1 MEPNWTTR
9 DGVEMHT
16 SEMTKSHAQN
26 TLNMFIRQVGV
37 KVVMTIVADALK
49 AQAKEVLEE
58 VTKGNIE
65 DCFREEEINEMDNDF
80 DDESFYRDGHYE
92 SAGGGI

>member
-1 MEPNWTTR
+1 MESNWTTR

-16 SEMTKSHAQN
+16 SEMTESHAQN

-58 VTKGNIE
+58 VTRGNIE
-65 DCFREEEINEMDNDF
+65 DCFREEEMNEQANDF
-80 DDESFYRDGHYE
+80 NEDHGINDYT
-92 SAGGGI
+92 GGGI

>member
-16 SEMTKSHAQN
+16 SEMTESHAQN

-37 KVVMTIVADALK
+37 KVAMTVIADALK

-65 DCFREEEINEMDNDF
+65 DCFKEEEMNEQANDF
-80 DDESFYRDGHYE
+80 DEDHGINDYT
-92 SAGGGI
+92 GGGI

>member
-1 MEPNWTTR
+1 MESNWTTR

-16 SEMTKSHAQN
+16 SEMTESHAQN

-49 AQAKEVLEE
+49 VQAKEVLEE
-58 VTKGNIE
+58 VTRGNIE
-65 DCFREEEINEMDNDF
+65 DCFKEEEMNEQANDF
-80 DDESFYRDGHYE
+80 DEDHGINDYT
-92 SAGGGI
+92 GGGI

>member
-16 SEMTKSHAQN
+16 SEMTESHAQN
-26 TLNMFIRQVGV
+26 TLSMFIRQVGV

-58 VTKGNIE
+58 VTRGNIE
-65 DCFREEEINEMDNDF
+65 DCFREEEMNEQANDF
-80 DDESFYRDGHYE
+80 DEDHGINDYT
-92 SAGGGI
+92 GGGI

>member
-1 MEPNWTTR
+1 MKPNWVTK

-16 SEMTKSHAQN
+16 SEMTESHAQN
-26 TLNMFIRQVGV
+26 TLNMFIRQAGA

-49 AQAKEVLEE
+49 AQVKEVLEE

-65 DCFREEEINEMDNDF
+65 NCFREEEINEMDNDF
-80 DDESFYRDGHYE
+80 DEDYGINDYT
-92 SAGGGI
+92 GGGI

>member
-1 MEPNWTTR
+1 MQPNWTTR

-16 SEMTKSHAQN
+16 SEMTESHAQN
-26 TLNMFIRQVGV
+26 TLNMLIRQVGV
-37 KVVMTIVADALK
+37 KGVMTIIADALK

-65 DCFREEEINEMDNDF
+65 GCFKEEEINEMDNDF
-80 DDESFYRDGHYE
+80 DDEPDFANYLLDGRY
-92 SAGGGI
+92 